1 MTPDQIRNLKPGPE
15 LDRAVGTSLGI
26 APRVEW
32 YLLNADE
39 TAVATSDFE
48 SKQKAQEYHSRRMSE
63 NPTWAAKYHVG
74 KLEIW
79 PRFSETWAGLGLVV
93 EEMEKRGF
101 WPSMNKKDS
110 GVWIVYFRS
119 PTKGSPTLG
128 CPYDTVSIQMDL
140 KHAVCQSALLA
151 IEEEGKESC
160 AIL

>member
-1 MTPDQIRNLKPGPE
+1 MTPDEIRNLKPGPE

-93 EEMEKRGF
+93 EEMERRGYRPHTIMSF
-101 WPSMNKKDS
+101 LDS
-110 GVWIVYFRS
+110 DPNEWIVRFHSRREALMIFS
-119 PTKGSPTLG
+119 PYGEGATAMGAT
-128 CPYDTVSIQMDL
+128 CR
-140 KHAVCQSALLA
+140 AALLA
-151 IEEEGKESC
+151 LAAERGQTP
-160 AIL
+160 

>member
-1 MTPDQIRNLKPGPE
+1 MTPDEIRNLKPGPE

-93 EEMEKRGF
+93 EEMERRGWWWDSVTTTKPSPGHVAFF
-101 WPSMNKKDS
+101 WS
-110 GVWIVYFRS
+110 GDRS
-119 PTKGSPTLG
+119 IEVTGSDRFSATA
-128 CPYDTVSIQMDL
+128 
-140 KHAVCQSALLA
+140 KAALLA
-151 IEEEGKESC
+151 LAAEKGRTP
-160 AIL
+160 